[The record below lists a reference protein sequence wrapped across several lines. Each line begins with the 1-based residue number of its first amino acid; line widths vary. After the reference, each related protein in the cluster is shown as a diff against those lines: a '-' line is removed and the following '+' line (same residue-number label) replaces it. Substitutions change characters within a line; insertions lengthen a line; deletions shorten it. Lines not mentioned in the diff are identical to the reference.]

1 NFVVAGIGRFLA
13 VRHRDDA
20 AFVLIAEKLSAPGDL
35 VPEKREQSLSPLL
48 HGVAPELSA
57 QRVGVLHVAV
67 FLGHQIHF
75 RSVEQL
81 LPAKPVADDEENVL
95 GFEGGGVRVCDESET
110 AKRDQRDDKPQSGPG
125 GAAYSEGHF
134 FIDVIHSFSMSL
146 LMELKVS
153 FALVAT
159 KISLLT
165 ELCRTI
171 GLIGFVFMVH
181 QDTRPPVFH
190 CIKTASRISHHFCR
204 TTGSR

>member
-95 GFEGGGVRVCDESET
+95 GFEEAFGGVGARQESET
-110 AKRDQRDDKPQSGPG
+110 AKRDQRNEKPQSGDKRWPT
-125 GAAYSEGHF
+125 ARAVGHR
-134 FIDVIHSFSMSL
+134 S
-146 LMELKVS
+146 
-153 FALVAT
+153 
-159 KISLLT
+159 
-165 ELCRTI
+165 
-171 GLIGFVFMVH
+171 
-181 QDTRPPVFH
+181 
-190 CIKTASRISHHFCR
+190 KTDKAPQGRKK
-204 TTGSR
+204 